1 MSVANCLNINRYVR
15 AAVAE
20 AKADLSRFPHQPGA
34 EDAEKEYLSSTAHL
48 KLAYALERLP
58 MTQFAR
64 SEWNVLWF
72 AFFTLVGFWIGG
84 WCGALVI
91 AAYFFSNA
99 LTFFLL
105 GVAGFQLSAAL
116 NEKADGLVLSVPI
129 IMGIGY
135 LSWGGFCVW
144 ALISAGAESVP
155 LL

>member
-1 MSVANCLNINRYVR
+1 MSVANCLNINWYVR

-72 AFFTLVGFWIGG
+72 AFFTLVGFWVGG
-84 WCGALVI
+84 WFGALVI

-105 GVAGFQLSAAL
+105 GAAGFQLS
-116 NEKADGLVLSVPI
+116 VPV

-144 ALISAGAESVP
+144 TLISAGAESVP